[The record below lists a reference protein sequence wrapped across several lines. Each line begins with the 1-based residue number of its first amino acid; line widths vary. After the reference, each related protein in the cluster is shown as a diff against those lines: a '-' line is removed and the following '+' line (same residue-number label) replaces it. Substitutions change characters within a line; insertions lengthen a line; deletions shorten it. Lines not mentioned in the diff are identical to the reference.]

1 MGFLHR
7 NWTVVEHD
15 DLQWADISYDRIL
28 QSHSRENL
36 IYFGM
41 LSNGTNVVTEHMN
54 IVSRNSDFWW
64 LFLFWA

>member
-41 LSNGTNVVTEHMN
+41 
-54 IVSRNSDFWW
+54 
-64 LFLFWA
+64 